1 MSLNT
6 INNGKGKEPD
16 QELTADD
23 IRMKN
28 EQLKKEL
35 LELSVEKDKTL
46 GLGTPVNSPVPGTAS
61 PMNSE
66 AGHNAACAAAV
77 LKRVPDEREASNST
91 ENQTFNT
98 NINSTNPL
106 KNGIHSTAKHNL
118 QTTNSN
124 ELTQVLSNDPK
135 NIEIESEKNFLLGK
149 NIDWLVREKTRNFC
163 PTKKFEKKICSM
175 MEKPVEK
182 RNDDKVEDN
191 EEKGRP
197 TYLQQ
202 EYSNNPK
209 PLNAE
214 SHAHL
219 RPRPNTNSNLALR
232 RTRSYTV
239 STPVSSSSSSLE
251 TRRNGGSASTTASTP
266 TKKKSGGGGGFFKRL
281 FGHKDKEEEHDKRK
295 ESPSNG
301 NIQHKHLHHNHIGI
315 PPSNK
320 PEMEIQLQPLHDEKP
335 VREERSNGQKTKR
348 ETIDDGQVKRKLRRS
363 RTTGSIDY
371 NEGSLDDRLNE
382 FLAYYVKRDASSKDE
397 YGKTL
402 LQQSPTPVDSAT
414 TATTSSQPKKKVNF
428 DALGRPLP
436 SHPKRSKFKP
446 ILKNANDVLYEANK
460 TSKMYQDS
468 HSKNCASEF
477 NNSNPL
483 NLIYSKGHEHHVH
496 RHGSHEKPTRHTNQN
511 SSSSSGGSKFGSF
524 LKRVTSNIDSESEYD
539 LDGMNDYYDN
549 EYHSCDDTR
558 ETQKQSSDES
568 DSDQYS
574 DMESVSM
581 EHDSSK
587 SSNEDD
593 LEKNEYVNSINAI
606 VPPGLEEVKP
616 LKKVVFSKNTFF
628 NDPPQ
633 QICSRNPRKGEVEI
647 KPNGT
652 VIIHRLTAEQKRE
665 ISMQHSQG
673 IVVGG
678 SGQLKLMEPVQDVSS
693 DKDVLSKDSNSSNA
707 NVQKTKEEKDPYQT
721 STDPNTREIELVTAE
736 VQAETRAKDS
746 SPSALQKTN
755 SKSEDEDIGIEKAAQ
770 HVTIDKPMICRRS
783 GGSIAMMDNGNNS
796 SQSSLPSLNNARM
809 DKTEGHYIHS
819 HNHASENG
827 GNTAIQNGSEGQQ
840 QTVNNT
846 NDVNVPRPSV
856 SIPNDVLYTR
866 CCHLREIL
874 PVPSILKQIP
884 KGKTDLIPI
893 LQLRNPKPSMVE
905 VQSFSDYV
913 SIAPIMCLSLD
924 GVSLTSEM
932 FRIMLS
938 SILQNNV
945 INKISLKNTPLDADG
960 WKFLCYFL
968 TKLPE
973 GNNMISL
980 DLTMVAG
987 IHCNVQRPS
996 KSSYSCT
1003 LSRMQCNLDDRL
1015 DRNWNLLIASIG
1027 CNPYLNLHNFFVS
1040 GCKVNHLGATT
1051 WKNFLNISCKNV
1063 ERLGLAYC
1071 ALELDHI
1078 EQLAEWIC
1086 TNSSAKIEQQHT
1098 EIHEMHKKQQSE
1110 QGEKPKNLA
1119 AKDDESTE
1127 KPQVKSRRL
1136 TGLDLGFNN
1145 LKGKLQPFIRIMT
1158 SSELIYLSLNAT
1170 ALSLDDELVTFF
1182 NFLALCKNLKF
1193 LDLSNNPQMFPSCT
1207 SLLTASLP
1215 LYPTLL
1221 RLHLDYNNM
1230 NASSVVA
1237 FAEIIPICRN
1247 LNYLS
1252 LLGNNLDQVC
1262 CRSLALAVK
1271 KSKTLISLD
1280 YDNKVANDFE
1290 WFPKKI
1296 SIYTLQNME
1305 HEIQR
1310 LKEIN
1315 SATPDDPATKS
1326 LSSQSPK
1333 TDSISEIQKE
1343 MGILLTKDLPT
1354 SVFVQRSHALID
1366 RINNSRVKL
1375 HNMIDSLFKYRL
1387 KDQLSIEGKETLV
1400 RLCYIDGSLEKG
1412 LKLLSI
1418 RLNDPKMNIN
1428 EPLKNTNFSDLKS
1441 QMKFFAGDTKH
1452 GNFGLPTALGV
1463 GPEPSAS
1470 TTSLSSLATDS
1481 RDNSQ
1486 LGHNSNSSKH
1496 DPSAHHDF
1504 ISSDNDIV
1512 QFEGS
1517 STSLNSKQASTIAQ
1531 DWNREEG
1538 NVLKKTA
1545 KLLNTSTGV
1554 PKKKL
1559 LRASEN
1565 MSSNKIKEYILNN
1578 DVGKVVD
1585 LIDHLEKGG
1594 VDLENIFKKPP
1605 PPEPTVSTTSDL
1617 NEKAV
1622 GNDEDAPIYFGSKSG
1637 LERVKNDEARS
1648 SSILSQDSYQQ
1659 SVPSYDAEEYDQ
1671 DDSALSRDTAN
1682 TENVLSYE
1690 HNNSDINKTYDHLLN
1705 TIEKSRSNTNSDL
1718 QL

>member
-1 MSLNT
+1 MST
-6 INNGKGKEPD
+6 TNGKGKTLERV
-16 QELTADD
+16 LTAED
-23 IRMKN
+23 IKLKN

-35 LELSVEKDKTL
+35 LELSVENDKTL

-61 PMNSE
+61 PADNEEKHS
-66 AGHNAACAAAV
+66 ANV
-77 LKRVPDEREASNST
+77 LERVSNKKET
-91 ENQTFNT
+91 
-98 NINSTNPL
+98 STNTPSQL
-106 KNGIHSTAKHNL
+106 SKMPNTFSNHSSKTTANHNIY
-118 QTTNSN
+118 TTNSN

-149 NIDWLVREKTRNFC
+149 NIDWLVREKTHI
-163 PTKKFEKKICSM
+163 TSQ
-175 MEKPVEK
+175 
-182 RNDDKVEDN
+182 N
-191 EEKGRP
+191 E
-197 TYLQQ
+197 LL
-202 EYSNNPK
+202 NNPK

-214 SHAHL
+214 SHTYL
-219 RPRPNTNSNLALR
+219 RPKPNTASNLALR

-239 STPVSSSSSSLE
+239 STPVSSSSAEFHRS
-251 TRRNGGSASTTASTP
+251 NSAATTASIP
-266 TKKKSGGGGGFFKRL
+266 AKKKSGGGFFKRL
-281 FGHKDKEEEHDKRK
+281 FGHKDKEEEKKK
-295 ESPSNG
+295 EKQREISNQG
-301 NIQHKHLHHNHIGI
+301 NANTQHKHLHHNHIGI
-315 PPSNK
+315 QPSNK
-320 PEMEIQLQPLHDEKP
+320 QEMEIQLQPLQDEEKL
-335 VREERSNGQKTKR
+335 NGQRARKAKST
-348 ETIDDGQVKRKLRRS
+348 DDSQAQRRLRRS

-382 FLAYYVKRDASSKDE
+382 FLAFYAKKDASSNDNE
-397 YGKTL
+397 YGKTS
-402 LQQSPTPVDSAT
+402 LQQGPNSGENKAGATASAT
-414 TATTSSQPKKKVNF
+414 ASATATATSAPTSQSKKTVKV

-436 SHPKRSKFKP
+436 GHPKKSKFKP
-446 ILKNANDVLYEANK
+446 ILKNPNDVLYEANK

-468 HSKNCASEF
+468 HSKNCVSEF
-477 NNSNPL
+477 NSTNPL
-483 NLIYSKGHEHHVH
+483 NLVYSKSNERHAH
-496 RHGSHEKPTRHTNQN
+496 RHGSHEKPAKPTTQ
-511 SSSSSGGSKFGSF
+511 SSSGGSKFGSF

-539 LDGMNDYYDN
+539 FDGMNDYYDN
-549 EYHSCDDTR
+549 EYHSCDDAR
-558 ETQKQSSDES
+558 ETQKQNSDES
-568 DSDQYS
+568 DSDHYS

-587 SSNEDD
+587 TSNEEEYDED
-593 LEKNEYVNSINAI
+593 LNEV

-678 SGQLKLMEPVQDVSS
+678 SGQLRLMEPVQDNSS
-693 DKDVLSKDSNSSNA
+693 DKDLSSKGGKTLSV
-707 NVQKTKEEKDPYQT
+707 NVPETNGEKDPYQT
-721 STDPNTREIELVTAE
+721 STDPSTREIELITAE
-736 VQAETRAKDS
+736 VQAETRAKNS
-746 SPSALQKTN
+746 SPSALRKMN
-755 SKSEDEDIGIEKAAQ
+755 SKTQDDDIGIETAAQ

-783 GGSIAMMDNGNNS
+783 GGSIAMMDNDNNS
-796 SQSSLPSLNNARM
+796 SESSLPSLNNARM
-809 DKTEGHYIHS
+809 DRTEGHYIHS
-819 HNHASENG
+819 HTHAAEKNG
-827 GNTAIQNGSEGQQ
+827 TNTLQNGSQAQ
-840 QTVNNT
+840 KNT
-846 NDVNVPRPSV
+846 NAKDTIFPPPTV

-945 INKISLKNTPLDADG
+945 INKISLKNTPLDAEG

-1027 CNPYLNLHNFFVS
+1027 CNPHLNLHNFFVS

-1078 EQLAEWIC
+1078 EELAEWISN
-1086 TNSSAKIEQQHT
+1086 NSSAKIEQQHT
-1098 EIHEMHKKQQSE
+1098 ENHEMHKKQQAE
-1110 QGEKPKNLA
+1110 QKEKGKELPGKDGEI
-1119 AKDDESTE
+1119 TE

-1145 LKGKLQPFIRIMT
+1145 LKGKLQPFIKIMT
-1158 SSELIYLSLNAT
+1158 SLELIYLSLNST

-1182 NFLALCKNLKF
+1182 NVLALCRNLKF

-1237 FAEIIPICRN
+1237 FAEMIPICRN
-1247 LNYLS
+1247 MNYLS

-1280 YDNKVANDFE
+1280 YDNKVANDFD

-1315 SATPDDPATKS
+1315 SASPDDPASKT
-1326 LSSQSPK
+1326 LSSESPK

-1343 MGILLTKDLPT
+1343 MGILLTKDLST
-1354 SVFVQRSHALID
+1354 AVFVQRSHALID

-1418 RLNDPKMNIN
+1418 RLNDPKLNIN

-1441 QMKFFAGDTKH
+1441 QMKFFTGDTKH
-1452 GNFGLPTALGV
+1452 GNFGVPTALGA
-1463 GPEPSAS
+1463 GPEPSPS
-1470 TTSLSSLATDS
+1470 TTSLSSLLTDS
-1481 RDNSQ
+1481 RGNSQ
-1486 LGHNSNSSKH
+1486 NSYDSSSPKH
-1496 DPSAHHDF
+1496 ASSSHHELA
-1504 ISSDNDIV
+1504 SDNDIV

-1517 STSLNSKQASTIAQ
+1517 SASLNSKQASVIAQ

-1545 KLLNTSTGV
+1545 KIMNTSTGV

-1565 MSSNKIKEYILNN
+1565 MSSNEIKDYILNN

-1585 LIDHLEKGG
+1585 LIDQLEKGG
-1594 VDLENIFKKPP
+1594 VDLENIFKKTAA
-1605 PPEPTVSTTSDL
+1605 PESSASSTTNT
-1617 NEKAV
+1617 NEEAAEK
-1622 GNDEDAPIYFGSKSG
+1622 DEDSPIYFGSKSS
-1637 LERVKNDEARS
+1637 LERVKNDEFRS

-1671 DDSALSRDTAN
+1671 EDNNLTRDSGNVD
-1682 TENVLSYE
+1682 NVLSYE
-1690 HNNSDINKTYDHLLN
+1690 HNDSDINKTYDHLLN
-1705 TIEKSRSNTNSDL
+1705 TIEQSRSNTNSNL
-1718 QL
+1718 EL